1 MIRKLAIACGVV
13 AISLTSGMAHAQDS
27 NDDDYPLPTPRTVG
41 VGGVSTV
48 CVDDV
53 PWIEYSIKPQG
64 FVPTGLATLTI
75 YDKYGKPIETHPN
88 MELSGSLL
96 YPGAKVDEK
105 GNATAW
111 PGWVKDEKGNW
122 IELPKGVGTAVWRE
136 GVVIRVDVNPT
147 AFTDLIHYPDASPEC
162 AGPEVT
168 GVAPEAAEPQ
178 GAVTPAATGVLPSA
192 GELPS
197 TGSDA
202 TQSFLQLGVLML
214 VVGGVVLIASHRRRS
229 AAAPG

>member
-1 MIRKLAIACGVV
+1 MIRKLAFACGVV
-13 AISLTSGMAHAQDS
+13 AISLSSGMAHAQES
-27 NDDDYPLPTPRTVG
+27 NDDGYPLPTPRTLG

-48 CVDDV
+48 CIDDV

-64 FVPTGLATLTI
+64 FVPTGFATLTI
-75 YDKYGKPIETHPN
+75 YDKNGKFIETHEN

-96 YPGAKVDEK
+96 YPGAKVDGK

-111 PGWVKDEKGNW
+111 PGWVKDENGKW

-136 GVVIRVDVNPT
+136 GVVMRVDVNPT

-162 AGPEVT
+162 AGPEVS

-178 GAVTPAATGVLPSA
+178 GAVSPAAAVQLPSA

-202 TQSFLQLGVLML
+202 MQSFLQIGVLVL

-229 AAAPG
+229 SATPG